1 MTKRPKAKMGNRP
14 SVPEIRERVRSLS
27 ADGSAYTDGVI
38 EALEWA
44 VNGENFDS
52 LDRLFRGEA
61 TVAAPAV
68 EAPTPAVE
76 VPTPAVE
83 APVPVPV
90 PASDSPLAHLIPV
103 GKFGTGYINRKVA
116 GSVLDVDVLD
126 TARRTLKNV
135 LIEGPTGSA
144 KTSLVFAYAARENLP
159 VVTVACNGAV
169 DLRALLGGWVPS
181 SGGEFTYA
189 AGDIFEVVKHGGIL
203 YLDEVNFLPPKIAAV
218 LYGLLD
224 GRRTLY
230 LPEAAGSD
238 VPTVV
243 EAHDDFFVVASL
255 NPGYLGTRPLN
266 PAFRNRFTI
275 KLDWGYNDEVEAKL
289 IKSPSLRELAV
300 RLRERVTAGDLT
312 TPVPTNVL
320 MDFEEIVGE
329 LGFEF
334 AAENFTNNFDVTE
347 RPVVVEV
354 LAVYRDRIVSE
365 LAGDPVPSGADSG
378 PAF

>member
-27 ADGSAYTDGVI
+27 ADGSPYTEGVI

-52 LDRLFRGEA
+52 LDRLFRGEV
-61 TVAAPAV
+61 TVATPAV

-76 VPTPAVE
+76 A
-83 APVPVPV
+83 PVPV

-103 GKFGTGYINRKVA
+103 GKFGSGYINRKVA
-116 GSVLDVDVLD
+116 GSVLDFDVLD
-126 TARRTLKNV
+126 AARRTKKNV

-181 SGGEFTYA
+181 TGGEFTYA

-230 LPEAAGSD
+230 LPEAAGSE

-243 EAHDDFFVVASL
+243 EAHEDFFVVASL

-266 PAFRNRFTI
+266 PAFRNRFTV

-289 IKSPSLRELAV
+289 IKSASLRELAV

-365 LAGDPVPSGADSG
+365 LAGDLVPSGADSG

>member
-1 MTKRPKAKMGNRP
+1 MTTKRPKAKMGNRP

-27 ADGSAYTDGVI
+27 ADGSSYTDGVI

-44 VNGENFDS
+44 VNGESFDS

-61 TVAAPAV
+61 TAVVTPTV
-68 EAPTPAVE
+68 EAPAPA
-76 VPTPAVE
+76 P
-83 APVPVPV
+83 APVAPAPVV
-90 PASDSPLAHLIPV
+90 PAAPVGDSPLAHLIPV
-103 GKFGTGYINRKVA
+103 GKFGSGYINRKVA
-116 GSVLDVDVLD
+116 GSVLDFDVLD
-126 TARRTLKNV
+126 AARRTKKNV

-181 SGGEFTYA
+181 TGGEFTYA

-224 GRRTLY
+224 GRRSLY

-243 EAHDDFFVVASL
+243 EAHEDFFVVASL

-266 PAFRNRFTI
+266 PAFRNRFTV

-289 IKSPSLRELAV
+289 IKSPSLRDLAH

-354 LAVYRDRIVSE
+354 LAIYRDRIVSE
-365 LAGDPVPSGADSG
+365 LAGDSVSIGGADSG

>member
-1 MTKRPKAKMGNRP
+1 MTTKRPKAKMGNRP
-14 SVPEIRERVRSLS
+14 SVPEIRERVRSL
-27 ADGSAYTDGVI
+27 AANGNPYTDGVI

-52 LDRLFRGEA
+52 LERLFRGEVTDVLPA
-61 TVAAPAV
+61 PVLPAPAP
-68 EAPTPAVE
+68 AP
-76 VPTPAVE
+76 VE

-90 PASDSPLAHLIPV
+90 SDSPLAHLIPV
-103 GKFGTGYINRKVA
+103 GKFGSGYINRKVA
-116 GSVLDVDVLD
+116 GSVLDFDVLD
-126 TARRTLKNV
+126 AARRTKKNV

-144 KTSLVFAYAARENLP
+144 KTSLVFAYAARESLP
-159 VVTVACNGAV
+159 IVTVACNGAV

-181 SGGEFTYA
+181 TGGEFTYA
-189 AGDIFEVVKHGGIL
+189 AGDIFEVVRHGGIL

-230 LPEAAGSD
+230 LPEAAGSE

-243 EAHDDFFVVASL
+243 EAHEDFFVVASL

-266 PAFRNRFTI
+266 PAFRNRFTV

-289 IKSPSLRELAV
+289 IKSASLRELAV

-354 LAVYRDRIVSE
+354 LAIYRDRIVSE
-365 LAGDPVPSGADSG
+365 LAGDPVSGANSG